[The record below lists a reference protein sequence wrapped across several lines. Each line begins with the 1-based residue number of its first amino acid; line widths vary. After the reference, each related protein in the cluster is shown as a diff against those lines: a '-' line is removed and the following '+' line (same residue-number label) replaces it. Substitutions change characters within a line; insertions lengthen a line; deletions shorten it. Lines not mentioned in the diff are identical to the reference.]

1 MDGREAVDLTLKEEI
16 HRKDADISI
25 KEELRCQKEGV
36 GQVSRRIYRVT

>member
-1 MDGREAVDLTLKEEI
+1 MDGREAVDLTLREV

-36 GQVSRRIYRVT
+36 GQVSRRI